1 MLTLEQ
7 KIKNIQTTLHQIDN
21 ELRPLLVERLEQL
34 TRRKRWVEMV
44 EANDAE
50 IERRMKDNVQL
61 KQWIERDIESEYYDQ
76 SLL

>member
-1 MLTLEQ
+1 MEQ